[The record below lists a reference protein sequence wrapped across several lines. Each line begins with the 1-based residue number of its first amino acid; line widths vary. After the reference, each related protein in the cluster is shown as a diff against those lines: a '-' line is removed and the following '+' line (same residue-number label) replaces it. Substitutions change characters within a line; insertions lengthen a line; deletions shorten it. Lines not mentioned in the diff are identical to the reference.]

1 MKKLLIPLMLL
12 AVLSGRASS
21 IDQLVGEKLRQQ
33 GISPSP
39 QCSDA
44 RLVRRLYLVTSDR
57 IPTPEQTRAS
67 LQRGD
72 REALVDS
79 LLASEGFVQK
89 MTLKWGDLL
98 RIKSEFPS
106 THWPNAVQAYNKW
119 LTDRFRANTPYDVFV
134 RELLLG
140 TGSNFRVPQTN
151 IYRTGS
157 DRSPATQADNI
168 ALLFMGQRGAPSEW
182 SSFFTQIKFKGTG
195 EWKEEI
201 LCLDIDVP
209 APAVPVRLAE
219 GVTVKLQEGTDYRKP
234 FVEWLT
240 SDANRQFARAMA
252 NRMWFWFMGRGI
264 VEPCDDMSPENE
276 PTNAPLLEYLTD
288 RFIASGYDM
297 RALAREILLSETF
310 SRSTLST
317 QENRADSLWFSHYPL
332 QRLSSEQLNDAICD
346 ITEVPDFYSSR
357 APEPFTNYPLGTRAI
372 ELGDGTVTTTQ
383 LELFGRP
390 SRDLALESNRDN
402 RLDSKQTIY
411 LLNSTNVYDKLRT
424 SPYLK
429 SLAQRK
435 LSAKQIVE
443 EIYLRVLNRPVSER
457 EREAVIRWAAGLSP
471 QNRSRN
477 MAESLIWALLNSN
490 EFLFM
495 N

>member
-1 MKKLLIPLMLL
+1 MKNLLLFLIL
-12 AVLSGRASS
+12 ATALTAQASS
-21 IDQLVGEKLRQQ
+21 IDQLVQEKLKQQ
-33 GISPSP
+33 GFAPSS

-44 RLVRRLYLVTSDR
+44 RLVRRLYLVTTDR
-57 IPTPEQTRAS
+57 IPSVAQTRAY
-67 LQRGD
+67 LHTPD

-79 LLASEGFVQK
+79 LLASEGFVEK

-119 LTDRFRANTPYDVFV
+119 LTDQFRANTPYDLFV
-134 RELLLG
+134 QRLLLG
-140 TGSNFRVPQTN
+140 TGSNFRVPETN

-157 DRSPATQADNI
+157 DRTPKAQADNI
-168 ALLFMGQRGAPSEW
+168 ALLFMGQREAPVEW
-182 SSFFTQIKFKGTG
+182 YSFFSQIKFKGTG

-201 LCLDIDVP
+201 LCLDIDAP
-209 APAVPVRLAE
+209 APAVPIRLAT
-219 GVTVKLQEGTDYRKP
+219 GVYVKLQKGTDYRRP

-240 SDANRQFARAMA
+240 SDGNRQFARAMA

-264 VEPCDDMSPENE
+264 VEPCDDMSPENT
-276 PTNAPLLEYLTD
+276 PSNAPLLEYLTD

-297 RALAREILLSETF
+297 RSLAREILLSETF

-317 QENRADSLWFSHYPL
+317 KKNVADSLWFSHYPL

-346 ITEVPDFYSSR
+346 ITAVPDFYSSR
-357 APEPFTNYPLGTRAI
+357 APEPFTNYPLGTRATQ
-372 ELGDGTVTTTQ
+372 LGDGTVTTTQ

-402 RLDSKQTIY
+402 HLDSKQILY

-429 SLAQRK
+429 SLGKKKANVRQ
-435 LSAKQIVE
+435 AVQD
-443 EIYLRVLNRPVSER
+443 IYLRVLNRPASPR
-457 EREAVIRWAAGLSP
+457 EVDAIIKWSAGLGP
-471 QNRSRN
+471 QNRLRN